1 MSKFLE
7 FFNLEK
13 SFTKNNLDNAY
24 NKKIK
29 EIDQLHIPLIDKEY
43 YKETA
48 QKIYYKA
55 QNYITVKFQNEIT
68 PQVKPPLKEGILTTS
83 FDSTYKNMFNI
94 SNNNF
99 NTYSYQEVSS
109 SKLNP
114 DGSISVYKESV
125 KNKNGDIKK
134 DVQSYVQH
142 KDGRIIP
149 MKLEN

>member
-1 MSKFLE
+1 MSKFLQ

-29 EIDQLHIPLIDKEY
+29 EIDQLHIPAIDKEY

-48 QKIYYKA
+48 KNLYYKA
-55 QNYITVKFQNEIT
+55 QHHV
-68 PQVKPPLKEGILTTS
+68 
-83 FDSTYKNMFNI
+83 TYDNNFNI
-94 SNNNF
+94 PNNNF
-99 NTYSYQEVSS
+99 NIHNNNFNIPNNNFNIYSYQEVSS

-142 KDGRIIP
+142 KDGKIIP

>member
-1 MSKFLE
+1 MSKFLQ

-29 EIDQLHIPLIDKEY
+29 EIDQLHIPAIDKEY

-48 QKIYYKA
+48 KNLYYKA
-55 QNYITVKFQNEIT
+55 QHHV
-68 PQVKPPLKEGILTTS
+68 
-83 FDSTYKNMFNI
+83 TYDNNFNI
-94 SNNNF
+94 PNNNF
-99 NTYSYQEVSS
+99 NIYSYQEVSS

-142 KDGRIIP
+142 KDGKIIP